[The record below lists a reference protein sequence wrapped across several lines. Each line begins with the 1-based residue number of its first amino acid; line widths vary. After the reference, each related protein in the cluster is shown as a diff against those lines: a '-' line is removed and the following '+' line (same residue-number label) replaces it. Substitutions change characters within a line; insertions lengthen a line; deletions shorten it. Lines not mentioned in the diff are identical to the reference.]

1 MLMPV
6 LIPMLSANAVDDDA
20 NAANDDANAADN
32 AAADV
37 AVNAADDD
45 ANAADDVGANAAGD
59 DAANAAG
66 VNAADDV
73 GANYDANASTN
84 ADVGDAGGAGLWLQM
99 CVVFLLVFLKDPMLS
114 GDVDLVLLLNVLPKS
129 TKILELV
136 HPVLAA
142 FDMTDQ
148 PVATGHNKHTIIHTH
163 THTHTHTHSHHMPH
177 ALLLDM
183 CVHG

>member
-1 MLMPV
+1 
-6 LIPMLSANAVDDDA
+6 MLSANAVDDDA
-20 NAANDDANAADN
+20 NAANDDASAADN

-148 PVATGHNKHTIIHTH
+148 PVATGHNKHIII
-163 THTHTHTHSHHMPH
+163 HTHTHSHHMPY